1 MRQIGVGGLILVR
14 SHAIGILSCAIMLL
28 AVPASSRAQFCNAD
42 DGKRVADEIARIFN
56 DLSVDNAMICN
67 ATGSGGRCE
76 LVCTSPQ
83 KISDDDQ
90 RHDVL
95 PLLTAV
101 AGIAMRAIG
110 RSDFSAIT
118 FMDNHLAAQG
128 RSLQMPA
135 RRALQLYASLDDG
148 TVNADA
154 FRANVAREFTEKA
167 DGSENDA
174 EQVAPAIASLPQVR
188 PHADTGNDGVQE
200 APAISLLPRP
210 RPVVETGNEA
220 VQEAPVIALLPRPRP
235 HFESRNDVMRPA
247 PPISVIP
254 RPRLKLENAMEDHW
268 QAASTSD
275 ASAVELPALSD
286 VPLPRRRPRLSRPRP
301 KAPATPSAG
310 PAVPSAESPIPLPG
324 SHMLA
329 PG

>member
-1 MRQIGVGGLILVR
+1 
-14 SHAIGILSCAIMLL
+14 MLL

-67 ATGSGGRCE
+67 AIGSGDRCE

-154 FRANVAREFTEKA
+154 FRANVAREFREKA
-167 DGSENDA
+167 DGSDSDA
-174 EQVAPAIASLPQVR
+174 AQVAPAIASLPQVR
-188 PHADTGNDGVQE
+188 PHADTGNDGVHE
-200 APAISLLPRP
+200 VPAISLLPRP
-210 RPVVETGNEA
+210 RPDVETGNDP
-220 VQEAPVIALLPRPRP
+220 VREAPLIALLPRPRP
-235 HFESRNDVMRPA
+235 NIEARNHAVRPA
-247 PPISVIP
+247 PAISVIP
-254 RPRLKLENAMEDHW
+254 RPRPKLEDSRMDHW
-268 QAASTSD
+268 KAASASN

-301 KAPATPSAG
+301 KTPETPPAGSA
-310 PAVPSAESPIPLPG
+310 APSAESPIPLPG
-324 SHMLA
+324 SDMLS
-329 PG
+329 PS